1 MEWYEIVKVIL
12 EILGLVVALVP
23 TLVAF
28 FALIKNII
36 KNKDWK
42 LIEQIAK
49 AAMTKAEEYAKE
61 HPNMTG
67 DEKLEYALEIVK
79 SGLNEA
85 GIEFNEDLIKQIVA
99 YINELCSWSKTVN
112 SKNK

>member
-1 MEWYEIVKVIL
+1 MEWYEVVKVIL
-12 EILGLVVALVP
+12 EVLGLVIALVP
-23 TLVAF
+23 TLIAVV
-28 FALIKNII
+28 ALIKNII

-42 LIEQIAK
+42 LIQQIAK

-61 HPNMTG
+61 HPNMTS
-67 DEKLEYALEIVK
+67 EQKLEYALEIIK

-85 GIEFNEDLIKQIVA
+85 NIEFDENLIKQIVA

-112 SKNK
+112 SSK